1 MPRSIKRRKSHPRK
15 KLKYARTYSGRGYRL
30 VPTRQIKRRK
40 GSYKKTNNK
49 LTRRTKQI
57 LFEALSIGMSRKS
70 ACALAGISDKTFA
83 QHMDYGKDPTLTKYY
98 HFRQKIKKLE
108 AKRQKEALEVIR
120 ACGNGGL
127 TIRKTKIKNS
137 EKGGLETETQKIE
150 LAPQWQAAAWYLER
164 KDKTNWGRDSIGET
178 KTPNEIAQEV
188 MEAQQALFSSV
199 PLQPTNEGDD

>member
-1 MPRSIKRRKSHPRK
+1 MARSIKRRQSHPRK
-15 KLKYARTYSGRGYRL
+15 KLKQARVYSGRSKRL
-30 VPTRQIKRRK
+30 VPTRTIKRRK
-40 GSYKKTNNK
+40 GSYKRTNNK

-57 LFEALSIGMSRKS
+57 LFEALSIGMSRVS
-70 ACALAGISDKTFA
+70 ACALAGISNKTFA

-108 AKRQKEALEVIR
+108 AKRQREALEVIR

-127 TIRKTKIKNS
+127 TIRKTKISNS
-137 EKGGLETETQKIE
+137 DKDGFKTETQKIE

-164 KDKTNWGRDSIGET
+164 KDKTNWGRDSVGET

-199 PLQPTNEGDD
+199 PLQPDEGDD